1 MLIEDLYAKK
11 QTNIDEIMKYNIN
24 NLSNYQKRLLGLE
37 DFSGVDDSNIFDACF
52 VLMIPPQIM
61 VAKYRKFI
69 N

>member
-1 MLIEDLYAKK
+1 
-11 QTNIDEIMKYNIN
+11 MKYKIN